1 MSLLRCPRAD
11 AVGWAAPEAEDN
23 NNRKVHKRPR
33 QIKRKIEDDE
43 SNNLAADHPTSNYT
57 VSDADVGAPNTI
69 LTAPQDVTSARTTT
83 GTLSTKTMGIA
94 GSAADSVAV
103 TAEGHDRTDTAD
115 SNPVND
121 DGSTIVTFDPRGSEI
136 VITGTATVT
145 VLDGRV
151 EIMGC
156 LIGSTDEI
164 PYVQVCS
171 PDGSWSS
178 SLTIL
183 DVSATKRKDQE
194 ENEFSGSGNTI
205 TRIKISPLP
214 WDGSEASSTCTFH
227 VASRSDVRF
236 AITVADRWKAAATAV
251 LSDMHTRKPPNASDL
266 AEYAPDPER
275 VVVCGAKSVGKSTY
289 VRYLVNKI
297 MTSCTD
303 RNGKRKRV
311 AILDCDVGQPELG
324 PPGLI
329 TLTILERP
337 LLSPPHTHM
346 ICKGQAQDS
355 ACPHGKE
362 TNFEAAPG
370 HASTRFFGHVSAKAD
385 PSSYVA
391 AIASLLSQYETLVKK
406 QYQDERNQHDAF
418 PLVVNTSGW
427 VKGMGFEI
435 LSSIV
440 DAVKPG
446 HIIQIVGA
454 ARSKFFDLTPHA
466 FEGRSIHVVEA
477 FGSMSRLPTEQD
489 ITQPQSR
496 SVSPAPPSITA
507 GVDRAA
513 ESAVLTKQK
522 PNAADTPTTGSTV
535 PATSTLRSLR
545 FASYF
550 LGGYKHLLASGAK
563 FWPSAGGIFDA
574 HCNVASKLA
583 AMKPYVVPFRSV
595 YCSVPT
601 LAEYQGRVEANDLI
615 LKSLNGAIVGLCHWS
630 ADPEKQVLGAL
641 DGCSVHAAPLNLNT
655 ALLPCVGLGLIRGVD
670 RSRQCFYVL
679 TPIAPEQLRN
689 RAPNVLVRAGIQVPI
704 ECIFSGVHSE
714 AFPYQSS
721 DGLVSG
727 IGDDMMKSRNA
738 PIKK

>member
-11 AVGWAAPEAEDN
+11 AVGWAAPEAEDDN
-23 NNRKVHKRPR
+23 NNEKDNGRKAHNRRR
-33 QIKRKIEDDE
+33 QKKRKIADDE
-43 SNNLAADHPTSNYT
+43 SNNLAADQPTSNYA
-57 VSDADVGAPNTI
+57 VSDAGVGAPNSI
-69 LTAPQDVTSARTTT
+69 STAPQDVTSTTT
-83 GTLSTKTMGIA
+83 GTLSTETTGIA
-94 GSAADSVAV
+94 GSAADLDGSAHEAEAAV
-103 TAEGHDRTDTAD
+103 TTLNSTENISDAVTLTSTAEEYDRTDTAD
-115 SNPVND
+115 SNPAND

-156 LIGSTDEI
+156 IIGSTDEI
-164 PYVQVCS
+164 PCVQVCS

-178 SLTIL
+178 SLAIL
-183 DVSATKRKDQE
+183 DVSATIKKGQE
-194 ENEFSGSGNTI
+194 ENEFASSCNTI

-214 WDGSEASSTCTFH
+214 WDRSEASSTCTFH

-251 LSDMHTRKPPNASDL
+251 LSDMHKPPNASGPV
-266 AEYAPDPER
+266 EYALDPAR

-289 VRYLVNKI
+289 VRYLVNKM
-297 MTSCTD
+297 MTCCTD
-303 RNGKRKRV
+303 RNGKRIRV
-311 AILDCDVGQPELG
+311 AVLDCDVGQPELG

-337 LLSPPHTHM
+337 LLSPPHIHM
-346 ICKGQAQDS
+346 ICNGQAQDS
-355 ACPHGKE
+355 ACAHGKE

-370 HASTRFFGHVSAKAD
+370 HASARFFGSVSAKAD

-391 AIASLLSQYETLVKK
+391 AIASLLSQYETLAKK
-406 QYQDERNQHDAF
+406 EYQDERNQHECGAF

-454 ARSKFFDLTPHA
+454 ARAKFFDLTPHA

-489 ITQPQSR
+489 MTPPQSR
-496 SVSPAPPSITA
+496 SVSPIPPSTTA

-513 ESAVLTKQK
+513 ACNETAVLTK
-522 PNAADTPTTGSTV
+522 PNAADTSTV

-550 LGGYKHLLASGAK
+550 LGGYK
-563 FWPSAGGIFDA
+563 PSARFG
-574 HCNVASKLA
+574 C
-583 AMKPYVVPFRSV
+583 
-595 YCSVPT
+595 
-601 LAEYQGRVEANDLI
+601 
-615 LKSLNGAIVGLCHWS
+615 
-630 ADPEKQVLGAL
+630 QVLAFSWRYL
-641 DGCSVHAAPLNLNT
+641 RCPLQRCIEIGSHETVLGT
-655 ALLPCVGLGLIRGVD
+655 FSLGLLF
-670 RSRQCFYVL
+670 C
-679 TPIAPEQLRN
+679 T
-689 RAPNVLVRAGIQVPI
+689 
-704 ECIFSGVHSE
+704 
-714 AFPYQSS
+714 
-721 DGLVSG
+721 
-727 IGDDMMKSRNA
+727 
-738 PIKK
+738 